1 MKRAIKIE
9 PVFLLKIEL
18 LTEEIDVPDAKPNGV
33 CNSSKIEES
42 TLILSDVLIVKPAPA
57 CLSTL
62 FFKVK
67 LSDPDID
74 TNPPTPEP
82 TYLNIKPS
90 TVDSSDSFKNLN
102 KYFKAESIDGIIYDL
117 GTCSTHFDNPN
128 RGFSFNKDGPLDMR
142 FDNTKGNSLSDWLNK
157 APVEKII
164 SVLYKYG
171 DEKHA
176 KFIAKTIEDE
186 RKRKPILRTCQLAEI
201 ISQKYPEKKKKIH
214 PATKSFQAF
223 RIFINNELEE
233 FELSLNAAKNILKKD
248 GIVVTIA
255 FHSLEDNIIK
265 NFFKPSLKSFPKDIP
280 LNNIEEKN
288 FKCVAKKIR
297 PSDKELQNNSR
308 SRSAIMRVF
317 QKI

>member
-1 MKRAIKIE
+1 MLHF
-9 PVFLLKIEL
+9 PVLL
-18 LTEEIDVPDAKPNGV
+18 
-33 CNSSKIEES
+33 EES
-42 TLILSDVLIVKPAPA
+42 IDFLIRDKSGFYIDGTFGRGGHSDLILKKISTKGSLTAFDKDLEAVKFA
-57 CLSTL
+57 SK
-62 FFKVK
+62 FKESNFK
-67 LSDPDID
+67 I
-74 TNPPTPEP
+74 
-82 TYLNIKPS
+82 YH
-90 TVDSSDSFKNLN
+90 DSFKNLN

-248 GIVVTIA
+248 GIVVNNAI
-255 FHSLEDNIIK
+255 HSLEDNIIK

>member
-1 MKRAIKIE
+1 MLHF
-9 PVFLLKIEL
+9 PVLL
-18 LTEEIDVPDAKPNGV
+18 
-33 CNSSKIEES
+33 EES
-42 TLILSDVLIVKPAPA
+42 IDFLIRDKSGFYIDGTFGRGGHSDLILKKISTKGSLTAFDKDVEAVKFA
-57 CLSTL
+57 TK
-62 FFKVK
+62 FKEHNFK
-67 LSDPDID
+67 I
-74 TNPPTPEP
+74 
-82 TYLNIKPS
+82 YH
-90 TVDSSDSFKNLN
+90 DSFKNLN

-176 KFIAKTIEDE
+176 KLIAKTIEDE